1 MAKSTCSA
9 DDCDR
14 PTHARGMCKM
24 HYRRVLAGSMR
35 QGPSLQASTEVRFW
49 RHVDKRGADECWP
62 WLSTKSDDGYGKFRA
77 VAGQPKVMA
86 HRYAY
91 ELLVG
96 PIPEGLQIDHVRAR
110 GCIRKDCVNPAHLE
124 PVTALVNNHRSD
136 NLTAVNAA
144 KQTCPRGHAY
154 DRRYVRKD
162 GRRERVCS
170 TCQLEAQRRHYAR
183 ARARR
188 AS

>member
-1 MAKSTCSA
+1 
-9 DDCDR
+9 
-14 PTHARGMCKM
+14 M
-24 HYRRVLAGSMR
+24 HYRRVMAGSTR
-35 QGPSLQASTEVRFW
+35 QGPSLQASAEVRFW
-49 RHVDKRGADECWP
+49 RHVDKRRADECWP

-110 GCIRKDCVNPAHLE
+110 GCIRKDCVNPAHME
-124 PVTALVNNHRSD
+124 PVTALINNHRSG

-144 KQTCPRGHAY
+144 KQTCPRGHEY
-154 DRRYVRKD
+154 DRQYTRKD

-170 TCQLEAQRRHYAR
+170 TCQLETQRRHYAR
-183 ARARR
+183 ARSRR